1 LKRAT
6 LDREEFKI
14 LFDQQFDSVRRYI
27 LYRSGNAE
35 LATDIVQ
42 DAFMKLREKRNKV
55 NLKTSKELLFKMASD
70 LYISRYRKEKL
81 TEQYLKSFQFLNKE
95 YSPQEQMEFNQL
107 KQVYENALVGMG
119 EKQRVVF
126 LMSRVDEYKYSEI
139 AENLN
144 ISVKAVEKRMN
155 VALSYLRKILNRNE

>member
-42 DAFMKLREKRNKV
+42 DAFMKLWEKRNKV

>member
-1 LKRAT
+1 MKRAT

-42 DAFMKLREKRNKV
+42 DAFMKLWEKRNKV